1 VQGFEF
7 FHLFLEDAYVVHE
20 GDDSVGGHG
29 TGVEAGGG
37 QQWSHVERHGALSGV
52 EHEQFTPGQSQQR
65 NLVRHLYVCTRTRH
79 RSHKGNKN
87 SAIADKPRD
96 AFFRS
101 LKVTKHGTIPYDRCG
116 FLLVYFDP

>member
-1 VQGFEF
+1 MQGFEF

-65 NLVRHLYVCTRTRH
+65 NLVRHLYVCTHTRVTDTIGLKVT
-79 RSHKGNKN
+79 RN

-96 AFFRS
+96 AFKGHSRS
-101 LKVTKHGTIPYDRCG
+101 LNMVPFHVIGVVFY
-116 FLLVYFDP
+116 